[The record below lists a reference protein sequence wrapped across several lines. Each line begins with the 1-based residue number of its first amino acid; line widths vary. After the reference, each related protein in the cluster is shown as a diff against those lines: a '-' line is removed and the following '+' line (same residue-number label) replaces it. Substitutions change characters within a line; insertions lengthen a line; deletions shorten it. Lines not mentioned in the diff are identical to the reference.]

1 MGIGSVLELPI
12 QTGDQGDLVVNV
24 LQRSKSG
31 RESDGMDA
39 RWRHISFESPD
50 VVLTGEL
57 WDGSIVFTWK
67 KTSSNDSIGEVEKCE
82 SLCGFGVI
90 RRF

>member
-1 MGIGSVLELPI
+1 MRIGPVLELPI
-12 QTGDQGDLVVNV
+12 KTGDQGDLVVNV

-39 RWRHISFESPD
+39 RWRYISFESPD

-82 SLCGFGVI
+82 SLCGFDVV

>member
-1 MGIGSVLELPI
+1 MRIGPVLELPI
-12 QTGDQGDLVVNV
+12 KTGDQGDLVVNV

-39 RWRHISFESPD
+39 RWRHISLESPN

-82 SLCGFGVI
+82 SLCGFDVV

>member
-1 MGIGSVLELPI
+1 MGIGPVLELPI
-12 QTGDQGDLVVNV
+12 QTGNQGDLVVNV
-24 LQRSKSG
+24 LQGSKSG

-39 RWRHISFESPD
+39 RWRHFSLESPD

-57 WDGSIVFTWK
+57 WDGSIIFTWK
-67 KTSSNDSIGEVEKCE
+67 KTSSNDAIGEVEKCE
-82 SLCGFGVI
+82 SLCRFDFV

>member
-24 LQRSKSG
+24 LQGSKSG
-31 RESDGMDA
+31 RERDGMDA
-39 RWRHISFESPD
+39 RWRHLSLESPD
-50 VVLTGEL
+50 VVLPGEL
-57 WDGSIVFTWK
+57 WDGSVVFTRK